1 MTEMVDSDGILGNE
15 FYVVLDHIHRY
26 QADINLDEFVLQ
38 KSKERFY
45 MLKNDCQQNLN
56 VYRTF
61 EMVKMSQYL
70 RYIELYDTDKP
81 TVKTCITIDDNFQ
94 ANIVVHGVQLPKSH
108 VIWNTPGLPIKYL
121 KKTSCSEAAHSC
133 IMLPSLHWKP
143 RIRIPEQF
151 AHWLLW

>member
-1 MTEMVDSDGILGNE
+1 MQILEGVRNIPVHVGPCIETERSKDALFPCEDSSLIVEFPDTEIHFIDDKDEQFWEIPNFHDDTVTRQDNMTEMVDSDGILGNE

-70 RYIELYDTDKP
+70 
-81 TVKTCITIDDNFQ
+81 
-94 ANIVVHGVQLPKSH
+94 
-108 VIWNTPGLPIKYL
+108 
-121 KKTSCSEAAHSC
+121 
-133 IMLPSLHWKP
+133 
-143 RIRIPEQF
+143 
-151 AHWLLW
+151 